1 MSDGDETLLMSGALA
16 VMVRR
21 ADLGGAAALQFAA
34 TFVIGRGAGCDVR
47 VEAPG
52 VAERHVE
59 IASIEGRWWVHD
71 LDSPSGTWVDGVR
84 AQRLPLRDGTQIAL
98 GERGPVL
105 HLSLELAAPGE
116 AGGVT
121 RPAARPAPA
130 PDLELTPAHVE
141 LLRHI
146 DGTDGEPAGEQTM
159 MLRTLLSHTKRR
171 SARPYRLAV
180 ALLLLALAGAGGGFA
195 WQARKLAA
203 LRATAESLYYASREL
218 DLQTERIEELVGPRA
233 DPAVAA
239 EVAQRRARLAQ
250 MEAEYDAFVKELG
263 VYAKL
268 PEDERLMLRVA
279 RQFGECDVNVPP
291 EFLAEVKRYVQRWSA
306 SDRLDR
312 GLKRARDKGYATVI
326 SEAFAARG
334 LPRHYLY
341 LALQES
347 DFDARAIGPATPS
360 GHAKGMWQFI
370 APTGSRYGLR
380 IGPKYDEAVFDAE
393 DERFNWRKATGAAV
407 KYIHDLASTEA
418 QGSGLLVLASYNWGQ
433 GNVRQLIASMPQS
446 PRERNFWRLLRDR
459 RVPEETY
466 DYVLSIF
473 SAAVI
478 CEKPSLFGMGVACPE
493 SLN

>member
-1 MSDGDETLLMSGALA
+1 
-16 VMVRR
+16 
-21 ADLGGAAALQFAA
+21 
-34 TFVIGRGAGCDVR
+34 
-47 VEAPG
+47 
-52 VAERHVE
+52 
-59 IASIEGRWWVHD
+59 
-71 LDSPSGTWVDGVR
+71 
-84 AQRLPLRDGTQIAL
+84 
-98 GERGPVL
+98 
-105 HLSLELAAPGE
+105 
-116 AGGVT
+116 
-121 RPAARPAPA
+121 
-130 PDLELTPAHVE
+130 
-141 LLRHI
+141 
-146 DGTDGEPAGEQTM
+146 M
-159 MLRTLLSHTKRR
+159 MLRAVLSHAKHR

-180 ALLLLALAGAGGGFA
+180 VLLVLALGGAGGAFA

-218 DLQTERIEELVGPRA
+218 DLQTEKIEELVGPRA
-233 DPAVAA
+233 DPALVA
-239 EVAQRRARLAQ
+239 EVAQRRARLGQ
-250 MEAEYDAFVKELG
+250 MAAEYDAFVKELD
-263 VYAKL
+263 VYAKH

-306 SDRLDR
+306 SERLAR
-312 GLKRARDKGYATVI
+312 GLKRAKDKGYASAI
-326 SEAFAARG
+326 GDAFAARG

-347 DFDARAIGPATPS
+347 DFDARAIGPETPY

-370 APTGSRYGLR
+370 APTGTRYGLR
-380 IGPKYDEAVFDAE
+380 IGPKYDEGVFDAE

-433 GNVRQLIASMPQS
+433 GNVRQLIASMPES

-493 SLN
+493 PFVTRPICWGGAPKVSLLAFQALDGLAPIFVT